1 MQYPH
6 SPERSTELLR
16 QALPLMSRQSAALHP
31 MSYALWYAYVAQPQS
46 ALRDDVDRHLTRSGR
61 LDEATTAQL
70 YQRHLAQQAQ
80 QAQQADNSGLGTVQ
94 QLAEGLQQ
102 LIGGI
107 SSQAALASDQTTH
120 YGDALQRMAGELA
133 QTTPASASAAAGAPP
148 AVLDELL
155 QHTRQMQSH
164 MGQLQQ
170 RLVDSQREIEQLRN
184 EVERARAESLV
195 DALTGLANR
204 RAFDSRL
211 AQALHEASS
220 GGTPPCLLVADLD
233 HFKRIN
239 DHFGHGFGDQV
250 LRATAQVLR
259 SLVPAPAL
267 AARVGGEEFAVLLP
281 AAALDEALA
290 LAERLRTA
298 VAAARI
304 RRKGHDEPL
313 ERVTLS
319 LGAALWRSGES
330 ADSLVDRADRALYSA
345 KASGRDRVALAEH

>member
-16 QALPLMSRQSAALHP
+16 LALPLMSRQSAALHP

-46 ALRDDVDRHLTRSGR
+46 ALRDDVDRHLTQSGR
-61 LDEATTAQL
+61 LDEATTADL
-70 YQRHLAQQAQ
+70 YQRHLAPLAE
-80 QAQQADNSGLGTVQ
+80 AGMGPMQ
-94 QLAEGLQQ
+94 QLADGLQQ

-133 QTTPASASAAAGAPP
+133 QSPST
-148 AVLDELL
+148 VLDELL
-155 QHTRQMQSH
+155 QHTRQMQSN
-164 MGQLQQ
+164 MAQLQQ
-170 RLVDSQREIEQLRN
+170 QLADSQREIEQLRH
-184 EVERARAESLV
+184 EVQRARAESLV

-204 RAFDSRL
+204 RAFDGRL
-211 AQALHEASS
+211 DQALAEAAA

-259 SLVPAPAL
+259 SLVPEPAL

-281 AAALDEALA
+281 AAPLDEALA

-313 ERVTLS
+313 QRVTLS
-319 LGAALWRSGES
+319 LGAAMWRSGES
-330 ADSLVDRADRALYSA
+330 AGSLVDRADRALYSA
-345 KASGRDRVALAEH
+345 KASGRDRVALAEP